1 MDELIRIL
9 YNFKFTVFGVTL
21 DSGNLVGSVQQ
32 LTNFSNVQNINI
44 WSIGMTVNN
53 VIIPIALSLLIL
65 FFMINLIKKS
75 MEVERISWER
85 VVMAFVSFLLL
96 KYFIQNGYSFLS
108 SIMNIVNDIFVSVT
122 NVLSNGNSNIDIAET
137 LIKAVPSGFVD
148 KIMTYGLYL
157 ILFIPFMTT
166 IVQIL
171 TQIFLR
177 IVKLILCFAFAPIPI
192 ALAADDEGRGKA
204 IQFFLFAASVGLEAV
219 IIYIATNVYAIGL
232 AGLSSTVSSTNAI
245 STIVAMLF
253 LNGMYLAVIQYGSQF
268 AEKLTGGH

>member
-1 MDELIRIL
+1 MDDLIRIL

-44 WSIGMTVNN
+44 WSIGKTVND
-53 VIIPIALSLLIL
+53 VIVPIALSLLIL

-177 IVKLILCFAFAPIPI
+177 VVKLILCFAFAPIPI

-232 AGLSSTVSSTNAI
+232 SGLSSTVGSTNAI

>member
-1 MDELIRIL
+1 MDSIIRIL
-9 YNFKFTVFGVTL
+9 YSFKFSVFGIEI
-21 DSGNLVGSVQQ
+21 DSGNLIGTVES
-32 LTNFSNVQNINI
+32 LTNFSSVQGINI
-44 WSIGMTVNN
+44 WSIGKTVND
-53 VIIPIALSLLIL
+53 VIVPIALSLLIL

-96 KYFIQNGYSFLS
+96 KYFIQHGYDFLIA
-108 SIMNIVNDIFVSVT
+108 IMNITNDIFVSVT
-122 NVLSNGNSNIDIAET
+122 QAISNTNSTINIADVLIN
-137 LIKAVPSGFVD
+137 AVPDGFVD
-148 KIMTYGLYL
+148 SIMTYGLYL

-177 IVKLILCFAFAPIPI
+177 VVKLILCFAFSPIPI

-204 IQFFLFAASVGLEAV
+204 IQYFLFSASVGIEAV
-219 IIYIATNVYAIGL
+219 IIYIATNVYAVGL
-232 AGLSSTVSSTNAI
+232 QGLSGTVGSTNAI

-253 LNGMYLAVIQYGSQF
+253 LNGMYLAVIQYASQF
-268 AEKLTGGH
+268 SEKLTGGH

>member
-1 MDELIRIL
+1 MDDLIRIL

-96 KYFIQNGYSFLS
+96 KYFINPIITFFTFTILS
-108 SIMNIVNDIFVSVT
+108 
-122 NVLSNGNSNIDIAET
+122 
-137 LIKAVPSGFVD
+137 
-148 KIMTYGLYL
+148 
-157 ILFIPFMTT
+157 
-166 IVQIL
+166 
-171 TQIFLR
+171 
-177 IVKLILCFAFAPIPI
+177 
-192 ALAADDEGRGKA
+192 
-204 IQFFLFAASVGLEAV
+204 
-219 IIYIATNVYAIGL
+219 
-232 AGLSSTVSSTNAI
+232 
-245 STIVAMLF
+245 
-253 LNGMYLAVIQYGSQF
+253 
-268 AEKLTGGH
+268 

>member
-1 MDELIRIL
+1 MDGIIRIL
-9 YNFKFTVFGVTL
+9 YSFKFSVFGITL
-21 DSGNLVGSVQQ
+21 DSGNLINSVNS

-44 WSIGMTVNN
+44 WSIGKTVNN
-53 VIIPIALSLLIL
+53 VIVPIALSLLIL
-65 FFMINLIKKS
+65 FFMINLIRKS

-85 VVMAFVSFLLL
+85 VVMSFVSFLLL
-96 KYFIQNGYSFLS
+96 KYFIQHGYDFLTT
-108 SIMNIVNDIFVSVT
+108 IMNITNDIFVSIT
-122 NVLSNGNSNIDIAET
+122 NAISNSNSSINIADT
-137 LIKAVPSGFVD
+137 LINAVPDGFID
-148 KIMTYGLYL
+148 SIMTYGLYL

-177 IVKLILCFAFAPIPI
+177 VIKLIFCFAFSPIPI

-204 IQFFLFAASVGLEAV
+204 IQYFLFSASVGLEAV
-219 IIYIATNVYAIGL
+219 IIYLATNIYAIGL
-232 AGLSSTVSSTNAI
+232 AGLSSTVGSTNAI

-253 LNGMYLAVIQYGSQF
+253 LNGMYLAVIQYASQF